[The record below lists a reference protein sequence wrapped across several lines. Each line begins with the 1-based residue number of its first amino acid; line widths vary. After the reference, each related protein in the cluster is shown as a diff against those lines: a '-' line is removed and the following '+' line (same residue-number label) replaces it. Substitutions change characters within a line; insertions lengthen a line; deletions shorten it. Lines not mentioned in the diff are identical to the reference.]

1 MAFEF
6 NPRDKIGNYSQGII
20 GQSVIIGLP
29 SSASAIPSFVIGT
42 TTTERANISSTL
54 PGLTVTDGDLIQKAA
69 RNGGQYNLQFI
80 ISESPN
86 INSQQIAKVSKAVQQ
101 ISNVARTLLNSAP
114 SFVPNLSGINTS
126 YVATQLTT
134 LRNMKDF
141 FQPILAL
148 NLFMPLSSFSIGSN
162 FLSSYWYIQNL
173 DFAKGEAE
181 RGVIVNI
188 SLKEVLERRVIGI
201 SSVKQTLMNLA
212 TEILN

>member
-1 MAFEF
+1 MAFEI
-6 NPRDKIGNYSQGII
+6 NPRGKIGSFSQGII
-20 GQSVIIGLP
+20 GQSVIVGLP

-42 TTTERANISSTL
+42 TTIERAKISSTL

-69 RNGGQYNLQFI
+69 RNGGTYNFNFI
-80 ISESPN
+80 ISETPN
-86 INSQQIAKVSKAVQQ
+86 VTSQQIAKVSKAVQQ
-101 ISNVARTLLNSAP
+101 ISNVARTLLNPAP
-114 SFVPNLSGINTS
+114 SFIPNLSGINTS

-162 FLSSYWYIQNL
+162 FLSSYWYIDNV
-173 DFAKGEAE
+173 DFSKGMSE
-181 RGVIVNI
+181 RGIEVSI
-188 SLKEVLERRVIGI
+188 SLKEVIERRSF
-201 SSVKQTLMNLA
+201 SSGKQILMNLA

>member
-6 NPRDKIGNYSQGII
+6 NPRDKIGNYSQGIV

-29 SSASAIPSFVIGT
+29 SNASAIPSFVIGT
-42 TTTERANISSTL
+42 TTTERASISSTL

-69 RNGGQYNLQFI
+69 RNGGVYNLQFI

-86 INSQQIAKVSKAVQQ
+86 LNSQQIAKVSKAVQQ
-101 ISNVARTLLNSAP
+101 ISNVARTLLNPAP

-141 FQPILAL
+141 FQPILAV

-162 FLSSYWYIQNL
+162 FLNSYWYIQNL
-173 DFAKGEAE
+173 DFMKGEAE
-181 RGVIVNI
+181 RGIVVNI
-188 SLKEVLERRVIGI
+188 TLKEVIERRAF
-201 SSVKQTLMNLA
+201 SSAKQILMNLA